1 MHIHSLG
8 KAKGL
13 SCQTAVIQTL
23 VKIATLDKADVYGPA
38 TRRFVEYLL
47 DFSFGTD
54 ANFSLYR
61 LNPAVPTRLLHLGL
75 LECVVRDQITIFIGS
90 TDQSFTIDPC

>member
-1 MHIHSLG
+1 MHIHNLG

-38 TRRFVEYLL
+38 TRRMVEYLL

-54 ANFSLYR
+54 ANLSLYR
-61 LNPAVPTRLLHLGL
+61 LNLAVATGLLHLGV
-75 LECVVRDQITIFIGS
+75 LESVVRDQITIFIGS
-90 TDQSFTIDPC
+90 TDQAFTVDPC